1 MLDEVALIL
10 DAAKLEA
17 GLFTIQKIPGDLKQ
31 LIAERVQIFQS
42 QAHEKFINLLVEVD
56 PSLPTFNFDPIHI
69 GQVVNNLISNALKF
83 TSSGGSIKISA
94 KPAIGSVV
102 ISVSDTGAGIPKDKQ
117 HLLFTKFTQLSGAQH
132 GSVGTGLGLY
142 IVKGV
147 VEAHGGTVSLDSEE
161 GRGTTITFSLPID
174 SSAKKIE
181 VDEHPALAQET
192 KSQRLIN

>member
-31 LIAERVQIFQS
+31 LIGERVQIFQA

-56 PSLPTFNFDPIHI
+56 PSIPTFNFDPIHI
-69 GQVVNNLISNALKF
+69 GQVVNNLLSNALKF

-94 KPAIGSVV
+94 KPAIGSVIV
-102 ISVSDTGAGIPKDKQ
+102 SVSDTGAGIPKEKQ
-117 HLLFTKFTQLSGAQH
+117 HLLFSKFTQLSGADH

-147 VEAHGGTVSLDSEE
+147 VEAHNGTVSLESEE
-161 GRGTTITFSLPID
+161 GHGTTITFTLPLND
-174 SSAKKIE
+174 AKKTAA
-181 VDEHPALAQET
+181 DENPG
-192 KSQRLIN
+192 LIQTNPTG